1 MYYGM
6 PLRPSEES
14 RRERLPGI
22 SLGQLGMLL
31 LLVSITVL
39 FLAASVAVLITHA
52 QAPDWRAAE
61 RLGLPWST
69 ALSSALLVA
78 VSVQL
83 QLALRAIRSNRYTGC
98 LTQLRHATYAA
109 AGFLFVQAWNA
120 RQLFA
125 LHGTTPHRTLFLFSY
140 GLLVGLHAAHVLGGF
155 VPLLWVQTKVTR
167 RDYSSSRHAGFS
179 FCVQYWHYLSL
190 IWLVLLA
197 TLAWVA

>member
-1 MYYGM
+1 MSFLM
-6 PLRPSEES
+6 PSRRPSDAHH
-14 RRERLPGI
+14 ERLPGLPI
-22 SLGQLGMLL
+22 GQLGVVL
-31 LLVSITVL
+31 LLVSISVL
-39 FLAASVAVLITHA
+39 FVAASVAVLITHA

-69 ALSSALLVA
+69 ALSTALLAV

-83 QLALRAIRSNRYTGC
+83 QRALGAIRSNRYTPC
-98 LTQLRHATYAA
+98 LARLRHASYAA
-109 AGFLFVQAWNA
+109 AGFLFAQAWNA

-125 LHGTTPHRTLFLFSY
+125 LQGSSSNRLLFLFSY

-155 VPLLWVQTKVTR
+155 VPLLVVQTKVQR

-179 FCVQYWHYLSL
+179 YCVQYWHYLSV